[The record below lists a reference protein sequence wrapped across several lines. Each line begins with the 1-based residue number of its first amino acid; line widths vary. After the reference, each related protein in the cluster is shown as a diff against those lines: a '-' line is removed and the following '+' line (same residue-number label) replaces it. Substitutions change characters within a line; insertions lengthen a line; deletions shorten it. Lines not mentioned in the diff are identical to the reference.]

1 MFSSECV
8 SLYEIEGVSR
18 LVWERERE
26 KERERDR
33 KVLQQTSDH
42 KIKRLLTEAI
52 LKPQTRNKILS

>member
-26 KERERDR
+26 REREREIG
-33 KVLQQTSDH
+33 KYYN
-42 KIKRLLTEAI
+42 KLLTI
-52 LKPQTRNKILS
+52 KLRGF